1 MEAQEYISQV
11 PLIVRKYWL
20 PLALSLCGLAF
31 LVYGLISLFN
41 FSSQVGQPDFNKQN
55 QQNQE
60 VSAQSAKSQIFV
72 DVEGAVVKPGV
83 YKLDTG
89 SIVQDVLVLAQGL
102 SGDADR
108 EYVAKSINLAAK
120 LEDSAKIYIPTIG
133 ENVPEASQ
141 NSSGSVSQQGL
152 LNINTAS
159 SENLD
164 ILPGIGPATAQKIIE
179 GRPYSNINDL
189 LDKRIVT
196 SKVFS
201 QIKDKISVY

>member
-1 MEAQEYISQV
+1 MEAQEYISQI

-31 LVYGLISLFN
+31 LIYGLISLFSS
-41 FSSQVGQPDFNKQN
+41 SSQAGQPDFNKQN

-60 VSAQSAKSQIFV
+60 VSAQSAKSQISV

-83 YKLDTG
+83 YKLDMG

-102 SGDADR
+102 SEDADR

-133 ENVPEASQ
+133 EKAPEASQ
-141 NSSGSVSQQGL
+141 NNLGSLSQQGL